1 MHFHNWELLE
11 TIGSIKWA
19 LRDGSQLI
27 MFVTLAND
35 FTNLVLSSV
44 KWEKDPRHCI
54 YFYLKFKKPYGALY
68 VPGNIQNILQ
78 IARQVF

>member
-1 MHFHNWELLE
+1 
-11 TIGSIKWA
+11 
-19 LRDGSQLI
+19 

-44 KWEKDPRHCI
+44 KWEKDPRHRI

-78 IARQVF
+78 IAMHVF

>member
-1 MHFHNWELLE
+1 
-11 TIGSIKWA
+11 
-19 LRDGSQLI
+19 

-35 FTNLVLSSV
+35 FTNLVFSSV
-44 KWEKDPRHCI
+44 KWGKDARHRI

-78 IARQVF
+78 IAMQSF

>member
-1 MHFHNWELLE
+1 MNFHNWELLE
-11 TIGSIKWA
+11 IIGSVKWA
-19 LRDGSQLI
+19 LRDGSLLI

-35 FTNLVLSSV
+35 FTNLVFSSL
-44 KWEKDPRHCI
+44 KWEKDPRHRI

-78 IARQVF
+78 IAMQSF